1 MRRDA
6 KRVKNISGLSQI
18 LIDLKPDRWDSD
30 VYINRKIDVT
40 NLVTYIES
48 KKKENSEITYF
59 HAFVT

>member
-18 LIDLKPDRWDSD
+18 LIDLKPDRCDSD

-48 KKKENSEITYF
+48 KKKENSEIQSLQK
-59 HAFVT
+59 VE

>member
-18 LIDLKPDRWDSD
+18 LIDLKPDRCDSD

-48 KKKENSEITYF
+48 KKKENSEIT
-59 HAFVT
+59 